1 MTSKNSVVPLAVSQ
15 LLEEWSEVFAVPMG
29 LPLIRG
35 REQAITL
42 APGIMTVSVRPYRY
56 PHATKIVME
65 KMVAEM
71 LASGVIRASCSI
83 FSSHVLLVKKKDN
96 SYRFCADYRAL
107 NRSTIPD
114 KFPIHVIDQLLD
126 ELHNASVFS
135 KLDLRSG
142 YHQIRMREEDIEKM
156 TFRTIE
162 GHYEF
167 LVMPFGLTNAPAMFQ
182 GLMNQLFNPFLR
194 RFVLVFFDDILVFS
208 RTVEEH
214 VQHLRLVLQI
224 FKDQQ
229 LFANRKTCVF
239 GVSQVEYLGH
249 YFS

>member
-42 APGIMTVSVRPYRY
+42 APGIKTVSVRPYRY

-71 LASGVIRASCSI
+71 LASGIIRASCSL

-96 SYRFCADYRAL
+96 SYRFCVDYRAL
-107 NRSTIPD
+107 NRATILD
-114 KFPIHVIDQLLD
+114 KFLIPVIDQLLD

-142 YHQIRMREEDIEKM
+142 YHQIRMREEDIEKT

-167 LVMPFGLTNAPAMFQ
+167 LVMPFGLTNAPVSLECLKWNILDIISHDGVTSDSLKTEAMSVWP
-182 GLMNQLFNPFLR
+182 MP
-194 RFVLVFFDDILVFS
+194 
-208 RTVEEH
+208 RTVK
-214 VQHLRLVLQI
+214 QLRGFLGLTGYYRKFV
-224 FKDQQ
+224 KDY
-229 LFANRKTCVF
+229 
-239 GVSQVEYLGH
+239 G
-249 YFS
+249 